1 VTGDDPLAE
10 AVERLYGALV
20 RRARREVPEPTPL
33 TSTQRLALSVVV
45 DGGPLRPGVLADR
58 IGTSDSASTRAVD
71 ALAAAGL
78 AERVP
83 DPQDG
88 RAVLVAATEAGR
100 TLVAE
105 GRERLRRLLG
115 SSAVPLDA
123 AEREQLV
130 DLLQRLN
137 AALEDDPA

>member
-1 VTGDDPLAE
+1 MTGADPLAE

-20 RRARREVPEPTPL
+20 RRARREAPEPTPL
-33 TSTQRLALSVVV
+33 TSTQRLALAVVV

-71 ALAAAGL
+71 ALEAAGL

-88 RAVLVAATEAGR
+88 RAVLVAATETGEER
-100 TLVAE
+100 VAE
-105 GRERLRRLLG
+105 ARDRLRRLLG
-115 SSAVPLDA
+115 SSSVPLDT

-130 DLLQRLN
+130 DLLLRLI
-137 AALEDDPA
+137 AALEDESP

>member
-1 VTGDDPLAE
+1 
-10 AVERLYGALV
+10 
-20 RRARREVPEPTPL
+20 
-33 TSTQRLALSVVV
+33 
-45 DGGPLRPGVLADR
+45 
-58 IGTSDSASTRAVD
+58 VD

-83 DPQDG
+83 DTQDG